1 MLFSEISIKI
11 FLKRIKADTERQ
23 GCVETNFEIKFFK
36 TANGREPVREYLK
49 DMALT
54 NEKVTRDTLDTIS
67 ELLMML
73 KAKGNALGEP
83 CIKHLQGPI
92 WELRPKNRRILYCCI
107 LENQIYLLHI
117 FKKTTQKTPKKDIQK
132 ALSRYKLLIGR

>member
-1 MLFSEISIKI
+1 MES
-11 FLKRIKADTERQ
+11 
-23 GCVETNFEIKFFK
+23 NFEIKFFK

-83 CIKHLQGPI
+83 YIKHLQGPI

-117 FKKTTQKTPKKDIQK
+117 FKKTT
-132 ALSRYKLLIGR
+132 

>member
-1 MLFSEISIKI
+1 MES
-11 FLKRIKADTERQ
+11 
-23 GCVETNFEIKFFK
+23 NFEIKFFK

-73 KAKGNALGEP
+73 KARVMLWVNLISNICKALYGN
-83 CIKHLQGPI
+83 CV
-92 WELRPKNRRILYCCI
+92 
-107 LENQIYLLHI
+107 
-117 FKKTTQKTPKKDIQK
+117 QKTDEFYI
-132 ALSRYKLLIGR
+132 AVF

>member
-1 MLFSEISIKI
+1 MES
-11 FLKRIKADTERQ
+11 
-23 GCVETNFEIKFFK
+23 NFEIKFFK

-73 KAKGNALGEP
+73 KTKGNALGEP
-83 CIKHLQGPI
+83 YNQTFARTYMGTASQKQAYFVL
-92 WELRPKNRRILYCCI
+92 LYFRKSD
-107 LENQIYLLHI
+107 I
-117 FKKTTQKTPKKDIQK
+117 FASYI
-132 ALSRYKLLIGR
+132 

>member
-1 MLFSEISIKI
+1 MES
-11 FLKRIKADTERQ
+11 
-23 GCVETNFEIKFFK
+23 NFEIKFFK

-83 CIKHLQGPI
+83 YIKHLQGPI
-92 WELRPKNRRILYCCI
+92 WELRPKNRRIL
-107 LENQIYLLHI
+107 LLYFRKSDI
-117 FKKTTQKTPKKDIQK
+117 FASYI
-132 ALSRYKLLIGR
+132 

>member
-23 GCVETNFEIKFFK
+23 GCVESNFEIKFFK

-54 NEKVTRDTLDTIS
+54 NEKVTRDTLDAIS

-73 KAKGNALGEP
+73 KAKGNVGTASKKQAYFVL
-83 CIKHLQGPI
+83 
-92 WELRPKNRRILYCCI
+92 LYFRKSD
-107 LENQIYLLHI
+107 I
-117 FKKTTQKTPKKDIQK
+117 FASYI
-132 ALSRYKLLIGR
+132 

>member
-11 FLKRIKADTERQ
+11 FLKRIKADTERL

-83 CIKHLQGPI
+83 YIKHLQGPI
-92 WELRPKNRRILYCCI
+92 WELRPKKQAYFVLLYFRKSD
-107 LENQIYLLHI
+107 I
-117 FKKTTQKTPKKDIQK
+117 FASYI
-132 ALSRYKLLIGR
+132 

>member
-1 MLFSEISIKI
+1 MES
-11 FLKRIKADTERQ
+11 
-23 GCVETNFEIKFFK
+23 NFEIKFFK

-73 KAKGNALGEP
+73 KTKGNALGDLISNI
-83 CIKHLQGPI
+83 CKALYGNCVQ
-92 WELRPKNRRILYCCI
+92 KNRRILYCCI

-132 ALSRYKLLIGR
+132 ALSRYKLLISR